1 MPKVKCVHCGVNL
14 ERYEMPHHIRELHK
28 FNDSSKPGQPNRNIP
43 ETSFG
48 AWQARQSTQ
57 PASVITQPERERLQW
72 EIQDIVHA
80 FTALPD
86 QLRQACSES
95 VEILPVLGALYAY
108 TFTHLQLCAPDKL
121 SLIAELEDLK
131 AKLIEEGDA
140 CLLNLKTMKDGL
152 VRILQRSQVEKHIC
166 NTGLINEKKLHDLD
180 INNIGALIVEHT
192 TSNERAHA
200 FYANDNAQF
209 MVEILQNL
217 LTARSEILERYRR
230 YLVNAVFK
238 LSRKS
243 GRFPQ
248 NLQLCHIQDLKH
260 TDFHGGFGLIYQGK
274 LNGRLVAV
282 KKVLEGKRSQE
293 QFHKSFSNEAVT
305 WYYVRHENCLPF
317 YGVYVCNDAEKTWCL
332 VSPWMANGHVNH
344 YLEEHPDADRYPLIL
359 DVARGLEY
367 LHSMEPAVSH
377 GDLKGVNILMTSS
390 GRACIADFGIVTARD
405 PHIQMTTTS
414 SGIVGTLNFMAP
426 ELLAAESAADVQKLD
441 RRRCDMY
448 ALACVCY
455 EMFTGSYPFKN
466 WPNLKPSVLWG
477 QRPERPCHDEVH
489 QVLDDFMWS
498 LIEALWKHKPEQRL
512 TAGQVCERIFN
523 KMDTEGKTTVRPFAE
538 MEWDVDFLA
547 DAAVTMMA
555 EDPFALAH
563 A

>member
-1 MPKVKCVHCGVNL
+1 MPKVKCVHCGVVL
-14 ERYEMPHHIRELHK
+14 ERYEMPHHIRELH
-28 FNDSSKPGQPNRNIP
+28 NNPSKPGQPKRNAS
-43 ETSFG
+43 EMLFG
-48 AWQARQSTQ
+48 EWQARESTH
-57 PASVITQPERERLQW
+57 PASVITQPERETFQC

-86 QLRQACSES
+86 QLRQACKES
-95 VEILPVLGALYAY
+95 VESLPVLGALYAY
-108 TFTHLQLCAPDKL
+108 TFTHLQLCAPEKQ
-121 SLIAELEDLK
+121 SLIADLEDLK
-131 AKLIEEGDA
+131 AGLIREGDA
-140 CLLNLKTMKDGL
+140 CLSNLKTRMDGL
-152 VRILQRSQVEKHIC
+152 VHILQMSQVEKHIC

-200 FYANDNAQF
+200 FYADDNAQF

-217 LTARSEILERYRR
+217 LTARSEILEKYRR

-248 NLQLCHIQDLKH
+248 SLQLCRIQELKH
-260 TDFHGGFGLIYQGK
+260 TEFHGGFGLIYQGK

-305 WYYVRHENCLPF
+305 WYYVRHANCLPF
-317 YGVYVCNDAEKTWCL
+317 YGVYVFNDAEKTWCL
-332 VSPWMANGHVNH
+332 VSPWMTDGHVNH
-344 YLEEHPDADRYPLIL
+344 YLEENPGTDRYPLIL

-377 GDLKGVNILMTSS
+377 GDLKGVNILITSS
-390 GRACIADFGIVTARD
+390 KRACIADFGIVTAGD
-405 PHIQMTTTS
+405 SHIRMTTTS
-414 SGIVGTLNFMAP
+414 SGVVGTLHFMAP
-426 ELLAAESAADVQKLD
+426 ELLVAESAADLRQLD

-455 EMFTGSYPFKN
+455 EMFTGMCPFKN
-466 WPNLKPSVLWG
+466 RNPKYLVLG
-477 QRPERPCHDEVH
+477 LQRPDRPREVH
-489 QVLDDFMWS
+489 QELDDFMWS
-498 LIEALWKHKPEQRL
+498 LIEALWKHTPKERL
-512 TAGQVCERIFN
+512 TAEQVCERISY
-523 KMDTEGKTTVRPFAE
+523 KMDAEGKNTKRPSTE
-538 MEWDVDFLA
+538 VEWDVGFLA
-547 DAAVTMMA
+547 DAAVTMVT
-555 EDPFALAH
+555 ENPFALAH
-563 A
+563 T